1 MENNTQPTELQLVG
15 ATEILGKEIKFYG
28 TWENPYFLGKDA
40 AEWIDYSKNPNGSYQ
55 TSKMVKTI
63 DEDEKLVVTILLPD
77 DKQSREHTFLTEDG
91 LYEVLMQSRK
101 PIAKQLKKKIKT
113 HLKQM
118 RQTGG
123 TVVVGQE
130 EYFITHMFPSLSD
143 ELKAQMVKELQEANR
158 KQQEEIERQRKENT
172 KLKGQLDTLINE
184 LTTFDQFN
192 RVMNACVN
200 AISKNTKVKNHEVW
214 GTFYNYMKKAHGMCL
229 KTRATNQRNKLDS
242 QYFERTGKHYSESTL
257 KQKVSILSTVR
268 PDEYVT
274 VLQVMKAF
282 ALDNN
287 VDIEKIVK
295 LELQPQPNVA

>member
-1 MENNTQPTELQLVG
+1 MENNTQPTEVQLVG
-15 ATEILGKEIKFYG
+15 TTEILGKEIKFYG
-28 TWENPYFLGKDA
+28 TWEYPYFLGKDVA
-40 AEWIDYSKNPNGSYQ
+40 KWIDYAKRSDGSYQ
-55 TSKMVKTI
+55 VGQMLNTI
-63 DEDEKLVVTILLPD
+63 DEDEKLTLKVLTGG
-77 DKQSREHTFLTEDG
+77 QTRRMWFLTEDG
-91 LYEVLMQSRK
+91 LYEVLMQSTK
-101 PIAKQLKKKIKT
+101 TIAKQLKKKIKT

-123 TVVVGQE
+123 TVIVGQE
-130 EYFITHMFPSLSD
+130 EYFIAHMFPSLSD

-172 KLKGQLDTLINE
+172 KLKGQLDTLVNE

-257 KQKVSILSTVR
+257 KQKVSVLSTVR
-268 PDEYVT
+268 PDEYIT

-295 LELQPQPNVA
+295 LELQPNPNVA